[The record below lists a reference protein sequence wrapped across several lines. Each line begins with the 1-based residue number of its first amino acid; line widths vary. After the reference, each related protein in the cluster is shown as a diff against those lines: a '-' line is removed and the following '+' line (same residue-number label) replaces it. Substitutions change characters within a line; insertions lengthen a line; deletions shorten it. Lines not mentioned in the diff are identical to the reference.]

1 MDRCRGRGYKLIF
14 EKVHLLSNVNKL
26 MLAGILALLAIGV
39 LFIYS
44 ACYISEDQPVRV
56 LYLKQLLWIGV
67 GLLLYTLIAMNDYRE
82 WAKYSWWF
90 YAGSIVLLVAV
101 LLFGTKMYGAR
112 RWLMIM
118 GIHVQPAE
126 FAKLAIV
133 LLLARMMSRP
143 EFDHNSFPAVLKILS
158 LVAVPFLLILKQP
171 DLGTALA
178 FLPVTFFMMF
188 GGGLRLK
195 NMGILLMLGLIVASM
210 TLGILFLPEKLG
222 MSEERQMKVMGLT
235 GLSDYHKKRILV
247 FMSAE
252 SDPLGAGWN
261 KMQSK
266 IAVGSGGVTG
276 KGFLRGTQNILGFLP
291 KSVAPTDFI
300 YSVIAEEK
308 GFAGSVVVIV
318 LFVLVIT
325 CGTLVAIETRDEF
338 GRLICIG
345 VMSLMFFHAFVNM
358 AMTVG
363 LLPITGLPLP
373 LLSYGGSFTV
383 VTLASLGFVQ
393 SVHIRSRRPV
403 EY

>member
-1 MDRCRGRGYKLIF
+1 
-14 EKVHLLSNVNKL
+14 VHLLRNVNKL

-210 TLGILFLPEKLG
+210 AMGILFLPEKLG
-222 MSEERQMKVMGLT
+222 MSEDRQMKVMGLT

>member
-1 MDRCRGRGYKLIF
+1 MVF
-14 EKVHLLSNVNKL
+14 EKLHLLRNINKL
-26 MLAGILALLAIGV
+26 MLAGIIALMAIGV
-39 LFIYS
+39 MFIYS

-67 GLLLYTLIAMNDYRE
+67 GLLFYTLIAMNDYRE

-90 YAGSIVLLVAV
+90 YVGSVFLLVAV
-101 LLFGTKMYGAR
+101 LLFGTKMYGSR

-118 GIHVQPAE
+118 GIFVQPAE

-133 LLLARMMSRP
+133 MLLARIMSKP
-143 EFDHNSFPAVLKILS
+143 EFDHNSFSAVLKILG

-178 FLPVTFFMMF
+178 FLPVAFFMMF

-195 NMGILLMLGLIVASM
+195 NMGILLVLGLIVASIA
-210 TLGILFLPEKLG
+210 LGILFLPEKLG
-222 MSEERQMKVMGLT
+222 VSEGGQKKIMALT

-266 IAVGSGGVTG
+266 IAIGSGGIAG
-276 KGFLRGTQNILGFLP
+276 KGFLKGTQNILGFLP